1 MVLDDKIKNERTGIV
16 TEDCGFL
23 SGTAQFVSFF

>member
-16 TEDCGFL
+16 TEDYGFVPE
-23 SGTAQFVSFF
+23 TAQFVSFF